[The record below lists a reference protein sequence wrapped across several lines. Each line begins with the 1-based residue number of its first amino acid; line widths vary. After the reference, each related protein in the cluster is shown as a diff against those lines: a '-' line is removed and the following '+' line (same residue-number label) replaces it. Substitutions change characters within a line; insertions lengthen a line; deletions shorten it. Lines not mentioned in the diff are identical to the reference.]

1 MLCTCYALFVG
12 KCLCCFR
19 VLSSWLLFLIVTYYL
34 IFIREMWQMLGQFK
48 KCFILKDEKNKS
60 TRMCLAHV
68 FLGPV
73 TMGSRLN
80 VVDFS
85 AYLINTWAFNGGSRI
100 KKQLACKVTAP
111 DYSKAN
117 QKCCALWRKF
127 MRSKRLRDLWLQ
139 ASLTDQSLLGTPLL
153 GYLLE

>member
-1 MLCTCYALFVG
+1 MGFYSNAVYLLCAVCRKVSL
-12 KCLCCFR
+12 LFR

-85 AYLINTWAFNGGSRI
+85 AYLINT
-100 KKQLACKVTAP
+100 
-111 DYSKAN
+111 
-117 QKCCALWRKF
+117 
-127 MRSKRLRDLWLQ
+127 
-139 ASLTDQSLLGTPLL
+139 
-153 GYLLE
+153 